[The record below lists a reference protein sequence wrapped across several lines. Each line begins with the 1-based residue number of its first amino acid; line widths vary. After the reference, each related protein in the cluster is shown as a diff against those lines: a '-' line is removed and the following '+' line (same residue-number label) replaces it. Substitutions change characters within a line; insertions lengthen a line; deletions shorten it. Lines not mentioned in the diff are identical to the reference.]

1 MKRSEVIKTMV
12 KPHNL
17 RETRIAAGLTQEQL
31 ASKVYVVRQTISNIE
46 NGRIMPSLE
55 LAKAICDELNCT
67 WDIFFSGQ

>member
-12 KPHNL
+12 KTHNL

>member
-1 MKRSEVIKTMV
+1 MIKTMV
-12 KPHNL
+12 STHNL

-46 NGRIMPSLE
+46 NGRMMPSLE

-67 WDIFFSGQ
+67 WDIFFPGQ